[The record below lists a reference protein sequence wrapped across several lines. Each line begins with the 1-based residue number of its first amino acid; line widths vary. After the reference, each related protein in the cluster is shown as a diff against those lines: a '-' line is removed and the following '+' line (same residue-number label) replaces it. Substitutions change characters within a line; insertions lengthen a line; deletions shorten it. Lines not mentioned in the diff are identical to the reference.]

1 MADII
6 DMRAVIGP
14 SGSSGSMN
22 SGEVSGEFFFVL
34 RGVLNSGTCTGVNF
48 TGAV

>member
-1 MADII
+1 MAVII

-22 SGEVSGEFFFVL
+22 SGVLSGKFVFVL
-34 RGVLNSGTCTGVNF
+34 RGVLNSGTWTRVNF
-48 TGAV
+48 PGAV